1 MAQLPSPSP
10 ASPFTRVLAV
20 GIGAVAVAAMFM
32 VPARGPVPYA
42 TPSDAPRAE
51 AAPRATSTPAGT
63 GGWVVDL
70 VDGATPE
77 QVAHAEKALMGA
89 KLTLAAP
96 GAQDAGL
103 YVTSLEELQ
112 AQYEAMQQSPEYLAR
127 LAQRSLP
134 GDQDLTFEAFCG
146 QLARDMDPDI
156 EAIEPEQIFT
166 ADALPA
172 GPVSLLGYPNDPG
185 ASGQWNLARIGAPT
199 GWRAGGGK
207 GVIVAVIDTGVTPS
221 DELLNVLPGRSFV
234 PGTESS
240 ADDHGH
246 GTHVAGTIAQATNNG
261 LGVAGIA
268 PNATILPLKVLS
280 ANGSGQTSWIAAA
293 IDDAAD
299 EGAQVINLSLGGGH
313 SDVLVK
319 AVERARNRGVIVVAA
334 AGNTGG
340 EGLGSP
346 ADAEHA
352 IAVSAIGPDDTL
364 TPYSTWGE
372 GVEIAAPGGDKRVPG
387 GGITQATMKNGT
399 LALEEYQGT
408 SMASPHV
415 AGAMAVMLGMGA
427 TPEEAERRV
436 LESADSADDPLRF
449 GAGRLNLAA
458 AVRSFA
464 FAKQGLLFGV
474 GAAMAL
480 AVSMLAR
487 LRGWTRIATIGTAA
501 IAAGGLFFWP
511 VLPLPPSSL
520 GTLLSRPFQEW
531 PTFTLFNV
539 RLVGFPLW
547 QSAIVPAF
555 AVLFLSPSRHIGP
568 LAVGL
573 ALGVGTYLLYGAATA
588 DIPLWLPMV
597 WGRTWLTVNGTIAL
611 LAGLAGSG
619 MLNMRQ
625 RAAA

>member
-1 MAQLPSPSP
+1 MTA
-10 ASPFTRVLAV
+10 
-20 GIGAVAVAAMFM
+20 
-32 VPARGPVPYA
+32 ARGVA
-42 TPSDAPRAE
+42 MGSTVSEGARA
-51 AAPRATSTPAGT
+51 
-63 GGWVVDL
+63 L
-70 VDGATPE
+70 
-77 QVAHAEKALMGA
+77 
-89 KLTLAAP
+89 LTLTLVLGGTAA
-96 GAQDAGL
+96 ALATLDAMP
-103 YVTSLEELQ
+103 TW
-112 AQYEAMQQSPEYLAR
+112 MH
-127 LAQRSLP
+127 
-134 GDQDLTFEAFCG
+134 G
-146 QLARDMDPDI
+146 QPR
-156 EAIEPEQIFT
+156 
-166 ADALPA
+166 
-172 GPVSLLGYPNDPG
+172 GV
-185 ASGQWNLARIGAPT
+185 R
-199 GWRAGGGK
+199 RA
-207 GVIVAVIDTGVTPS
+207 
-221 DELLNVLPGRSFV
+221 
-234 PGTESS
+234 
-240 ADDHGH
+240 
-246 GTHVAGTIAQATNNG
+246 
-261 LGVAGIA
+261 
-268 PNATILPLKVLS
+268 ATI
-280 ANGSGQTSWIAAA
+280 
-293 IDDAAD
+293 
-299 EGAQVINLSLGGGH
+299 
-313 SDVLVK
+313 
-319 AVERARNRGVIVVAA
+319 
-334 AGNTGG
+334 
-340 EGLGSP
+340 
-346 ADAEHA
+346 
-352 IAVSAIGPDDTL
+352 
-364 TPYSTWGE
+364 
-372 GVEIAAPGGDKRVPG
+372 
-387 GGITQATMKNGT
+387 
-399 LALEEYQGT
+399 
-408 SMASPHV
+408 
-415 AGAMAVMLGMGA
+415 
-427 TPEEAERRV
+427 EEAERRV

-597 WGRTWLTVNGTIAL
+597 WGRTWLTENGTIAL

>member
-10 ASPFTRVLAV
+10 ASPFTRALAV
-20 GIGAVAVAAMFM
+20 GIGVVAVAVLFWVPEDGEVRYVEGPALPGLAA
-32 VPARGPVPYA
+32 GL
-42 TPSDAPRAE
+42 DG
-51 AAPRATSTPAGT
+51 STTGS
-63 GGWVVDL
+63 GGWVIDL

-77 QVAHAEKALMGA
+77 QVAAVEAALGA
-89 KLTLAAP
+89 PLTLAGPDA
-96 GAQDAGL
+96 ADAGL
-103 YVTSLEELQ
+103 YTVTLS
-112 AQYEAMQQSPEYLAR
+112 ATPA
-127 LAQRSLP
+127 LAQPSPL
-134 GDQDLTFEAFCG
+134 G
-146 QLARDMDPDI
+146 I
-156 EAIEPEQIFT
+156 EAIEREQLYT
-166 ADALPA
+166 ADDLPA

-185 ASGQWNLARIGAPT
+185 AAGQWNLARIGAPT
-199 GWRAGGGK
+199 GWRAGGGR
-207 GVIVAVIDTGVTPS
+207 GVIVAVIDTGVSPS

-234 PGTESS
+234 PGTGSA

-280 ANGSGQTSWIAAA
+280 ASGSGQTSWIAAA

-299 EGAQVINLSLGGGH
+299 QGARVINLSLGGAH

-319 AVERARNRGVIVVAA
+319 AVERARARGVIVVAA

-346 ADAEHA
+346 ADAKSA
-352 IAVSAIGPDDTL
+352 IAVSALGPDDAL
-364 TPYSTWGE
+364 APYSTWGK
-372 GVEIAAPGGDKRVPG
+372 GVEIAAPGGDKRVAG

-399 LALEEYQGT
+399 MVLEEFQGT

-427 TPEEAERRV
+427 TPEEAERLV
-436 LESADSADDPLRF
+436 LEHADTADDPLKF

-464 FAKQGLLFGV
+464 VAKQGLLFSVGGV
-474 GAAMAL
+474 MAL
-480 AVSMLAR
+480 AVAMLAR
-487 LRGWTRIATIGTAA
+487 LRGWTRVATIGAA
-501 IAAGGLFFWP
+501 AMAAGGLFFWP
-511 VLPLPPSSL
+511 VLPLPPSTF
-520 GTLLSRPFQEW
+520 GALLSRPFQEW
-531 PTFTLFNV
+531 PTATWFNIP
-539 RLVGFPLW
+539 LAGFPLW

-555 AVLFLSPSRHIGP
+555 AVLFLSPSRYIGP

-573 ALGVGTYLLYGAATA
+573 ALGVGTYLLYGAATG
-588 DIPLWLPMV
+588 DVPLWLPMV
-597 WGRTWLTVNGTIAL
+597 WGRTWLTINGTIAL

-625 RAAA
+625 RTAA